1 MLSRKSTK
9 PKQVKEKKDN
19 DADDDEEDDD
29 GEGEEVDD
37 LESGT
42 QIYLT
47 SADVRDH
54 LRQVW
59 QKDQQV
65 LKCLFHFL
73 SGSSADYPTDSFF
86 IDVVPVPPSRFRPVS
101 ILKNIFFPFSWY
113 KCTLLFHSWLNSYA
127 GIFLKNLFVFHL

>member
-29 GEGEEVDD
+29 GEGEEEDE

-65 LKCLFHFL
+65 LRCLFHFL
-73 SGSSADYPTDSFF
+73 SESSADYPTDAFF
-86 IDVVPVPPSRFRPVS
+86 IDIVPVPPSRFRPVS
-101 ILKNIFFPFSWY
+101 ILKNIFVLFAWSFFPIVNVLAVS
-113 KCTLLFHSWLNSYA
+113 
-127 GIFLKNLFVFHL
+127 